1 MISSSLN
8 PGGDPFTFLIM
19 LEVEAGSVI
28 GLEGLAV
35 DGRWPAAPQLTSSHP
50 SKGDASAVAE
60 LRMRMVAAIRGGPP
74 PAAPRGSLALRGGE
88 GGGGSPAPRLR
99 RRRSRGRREGRTWS
113 ARWDPNLVQSNL
125 HCTLT
130 LSIF

>member
-8 PGGDPFTFLIM
+8 PGDPFTFLIM

-35 DGRWPAAPQLTSSHP
+35 DGRWPAAPQLTSSSHP

-60 LRMRMVAAIRGGPP
+60 LRMRMVAAIRGGLL

-99 RRRSRGRREGRTWS
+99 RRRRRGRREGRTWS